1 MIERERIGQ
10 KKREPKANNIL
21 LSPVLTNTFMIINF
35 SSIGNPLSSS
45 FDLSSLSCPCC
56 RARGLM
62 TYHSSYRRFFV
73 SVDQPDTPLFV
84 PIVYCPSCHSF
95 HVVLPHSACPFSS
108 FSYGFIFEVLL
119 QYCSGPYPG
128 NKSRTAALFAFPGPL
143 CAVGSIA
150 TSLCFSTPIS
160 FCATSTS
167 IPIRSCFV
175 FVPVPPLFSRRF
187 FDSTIVLSFA
197 SRSFERRF
205 FLRLFSSILNH
216 SSIVSSFFLRYSGLE
231 EGS

>member
-128 NKSRTAALFAFPGPL
+128 NKSRTAALFGISRTTLRRWIHRYISLLFYAYILLRDLDLDSYSLLLRLRARSSAFLKAFLRFHDRP
-143 CAVGSIA
+143 
-150 TSLCFSTPIS
+150 F
-160 FCATSTS
+160 
-167 IPIRSCFV
+167 
-175 FVPVPPLFSRRF
+175 FSRH
-187 FDSTIVLSFA
+187 VLSNAAF
-197 SRSFERRF
+197 SFGF
-205 FLRLFSSILNH
+205 FPPS
-216 SSIVSSFFLRYSGLE
+216 
-231 EGS
+231 